1 MNDKQDLG
9 IEWRLPNFKN
19 DFAGGTNFPDN
30 ADGGLINGATAVAQ
44 KASERLLKTLPLS
57 GVTVGFLR
65 GGDLRAVLHALQQD
79 TNTNIV
85 STPSLV
91 AMDNETAEIVVA
103 DKIPFKTADS
113 TSTTVAD
120 APIRSTFDYR
130 DVGLKLNITPMITKG
145 DAVKLTLEQT
155 TGSVKSAATDT
166 TPTTAQRTIKTVV
179 VVNNKDILV
188 LGGLIQTQRD
198 AGESKVPILGDIP
211 LIGNLFK
218 RSTNG
223 ISKKNLMVFIR
234 PVVLRNNEESNNVS
248 LSKYD
253 YMRDD
258 QLLYK
263 VDPYSRIAKQ
273 MMPQLP
279 DLDKKASKKKLN
291 LPDPY
296 NSGSYITDLADS
308 IG

>member
-1 MNDKQDLG
+1 L
-9 IEWRLPNFKN
+9 EPS
-19 DFAGGTNFPDN
+19 A
-30 ADGGLINGATAVAQ
+30 GLINVAAATA
-44 KASERLLKTLPLS
+44 KATSERVLKNLPLS

-103 DKIPFKTADS
+103 DKIPFQTAAAVS
-113 TSTTVAD
+113 TVTTG
-120 APIRSTFDYR
+120 APVVNSFDYR
-130 DVGLKLNITPMITKG
+130 SIGLKLNITPMITKG
-145 DAVKLTLEQT
+145 DAIKLTLEQT
-155 TGSVKSAATDT
+155 TGNVKLPGS
-166 TPTTAQRTIKTVV
+166 TPTTSERTIKTVV

-188 LGGLIQTQRD
+188 LGGLIETQRD
-198 AGESKVPILGDIP
+198 ATESKVPILGDIP

-218 RSTNG
+218 RNNETLK
-223 ISKKNLMVFIR
+223 KKNLMVFIR

-263 VDPYSRIAKQ
+263 VDPYSQIAKQ

-279 DLDKKASKKKLN
+279 DLDKKAGNKKLD

-296 NSGSYITDLADS
+296 NSGSYIADL